1 LNLPKVEPKESAE
14 SAFLDLR
21 LKNPELHIAFV
32 DINGLKLVNDVYG
45 HAQGDLLIH
54 SLAMTFSETLAPE
67 ERVFRFG
74 GDEFLVLLNK
84 RSRVGFLLLAVEL
97 ERKMQEMAGTSVAT
111 LAVGIVKESSYANF
125 DEIVIGADALMYEA
139 KLSNRPIYR
148 EDKVTYES
156 IRKRDPKALFLRDYF
171 TSILKNVLQSNPE
184 LKDKKGIMEDV
195 RAFWKAYE
203 KDSFQNLSPLDLITK
218 LEKHLPIERKTSHA
232 S

>member
-1 LNLPKVEPKESAE
+1 LNLPKVEPKEKAE

-21 LKNPELHIAFV
+21 LKNPDLHIAFV

-45 HAQGDLLIH
+45 HQQGDLLIQ
-54 SLAMTFSETLAPE
+54 SLAMAFSETLAPE
-67 ERVFRFG
+67 EQVFRFG
-74 GDEFLVLLNK
+74 GDEFLLLLNK
-84 RSRVGFLLLAVEL
+84 RSRIGFLLLAVEL

-111 LAVGIVKESSYANF
+111 LAVGIVKESSYVNF

-139 KLSNRPIYR
+139 KLAGRPIYR

-156 IRKRDPKALFLRDYF
+156 VRKRDPKALFLRDYF

-218 LEKHLPIERKTSHA
+218 LEKHLPIERKTPHA